1 MRKGQESMSAIP
13 VVLIHGYPFDHT
25 MWFSTIAVL
34 GSKARV
40 IAPDLPGF
48 GRNPVLRDQTPALEE
63 YADFIAEELARNSYD
78 KALIAG
84 MSMGGYV
91 ALAFAERY
99 PDKLYGLG
107 LISSQAAADSPEAKT
122 ARAETIK
129 KIRAKGVSVVNETI
143 LPKLFADKAS
153 DELKRYPIEG
163 AEKAGVEG
171 LCWALEAMA
180 KRPDRTAVLKAL
192 TIPVLIVHGAHDKII
207 PNSRARALAEDHNN
221 AIFVDV
227 PAAGHATPLEAPDA
241 VAGGIV
247 RLLNICRPFESEQ
260 PAPAETPKA

>member
-1 MRKGQESMSAIP
+1 MRKSKESMTDIP

-48 GRNPVLRDQTPALEE
+48 GRNPVLRDKSPALEA
-63 YADFIAEELARNSYD
+63 YADFISDELARNGYD
-78 KALIAG
+78 MALIAG

-99 PDKLYGLG
+99 PEKMCALG
-107 LISSQAAADSPEAKT
+107 LISSQAAEDSPEIKT
-122 ARAETIK
+122 ARAETIN
-129 KIRAKGVSVVNETI
+129 KIRSKGVSVVNETI
-143 LPKLFADKAS
+143 VPKMFSDKAP
-153 DELKRYPIEG
+153 DELKRYPVEG

-180 KRPDRTAVLKAL
+180 RRPDRTSIFKQLNR
-192 TIPVLIVHGAHDKII
+192 PVLIVHGAQDKIV
-207 PNSRARALAEDHNN
+207 PNSRARALAE
-221 AIFVDV
+221 
-227 PAAGHATPLEAPDA
+227 E
-241 VAGGIV
+241 
-247 RLLNICRPFESEQ
+247 
-260 PAPAETPKA
+260 

>member
-1 MRKGQESMSAIP
+1 MSEIP

-40 IAPDLPGF
+40 LAPDLPGF
-48 GRNPVLRDQTPALEE
+48 GRNPVLRDKPPALEG
-63 YADFIAEELARNSYD
+63 YADFLSEELARNSYE

-91 ALAFAERY
+91 ALAFAEKY
-99 PDKLYGLG
+99 PEKVCGLG
-107 LISSQAAADSPEAKT
+107 LLSSQAAEDSSETKA
-122 ARAETIK
+122 ARATTIK
-129 KIRAKGVSVVNETI
+129 KIRSNGVSVVSETI
-143 LPKLFADKAS
+143 VPKMFADKAPE
-153 DELKRYPIEG
+153 DLKRYPVEG

-180 KRPDRTAVLKAL
+180 KRPDRTAVLKSL
-192 TIPVLIVHGAHDKII
+192 TVPVLILHGAHDKII
-207 PNSRARALAEDHNN
+207 PASRARALAEECSK

-227 PAAGHATPLEAPDA
+227 PGAGHATPLEAPDA

-247 RLLNICRPFESEQ
+247 RLLNVCHSSQSDRPASPELSS
-260 PAPAETPKA
+260 P